1 MFGVFSLGFCDLFVI
16 YHLVIII
23 SNYTIKKYK
32 WKDVVAKKQ
41 KSFEDSLR
49 RLKEIS
55 EKLEGNEVGLDDSIK
70 LYEEGVKLAKE
81 CYTTLS
87 EAELKIKELKSEL
100 ESDIE

>member
-1 MFGVFSLGFCDLFVI
+1 M
-16 YHLVIII
+16 
-23 SNYTIKKYK
+23 
-32 WKDVVAKKQ
+32 AKKG
-41 KSFEDSLR
+41 KSFEESLL

-70 LYEEGVKLAKE
+70 LYEEGVKLVRE

-100 ESDIE
+100 DIDSD

>member
-1 MFGVFSLGFCDLFVI
+1 MA
-16 YHLVIII
+16 
-23 SNYTIKKYK
+23 K
-32 WKDVVAKKQ
+32 AKKT
-41 KSFEDSLR
+41 FEESLL

-55 EKLEGNEVGLDDSIK
+55 EKLEGNNVGLDDSIK

-100 ESDIE
+100 KIDID

>member
-1 MFGVFSLGFCDLFVI
+1 M
-16 YHLVIII
+16 
-23 SNYTIKKYK
+23 
-32 WKDVVAKKQ
+32 AKKQ
-41 KSFEDSLR
+41 KSFEESLL

-55 EKLEGNEVGLDDSIK
+55 EELEGSEVGLEDSIK

-100 ESDIE
+100 EID

>member
-1 MFGVFSLGFCDLFVI
+1 M
-16 YHLVIII
+16 
-23 SNYTIKKYK
+23 
-32 WKDVVAKKQ
+32 AKKN
-41 KSFEDSLR
+41 KSFEDSLL

-87 EAELKIKELKSEL
+87 EAE
-100 ESDIE
+100 

>member
-1 MFGVFSLGFCDLFVI
+1 M
-16 YHLVIII
+16 
-23 SNYTIKKYK
+23 TKKI
-32 WKDVVAKKQ
+32 

-55 EKLEGNEVGLDDSIK
+55 EKLEGSEVGLDESIK
-70 LYEEGVKLAKE
+70 FYEEGVKLAKA

-100 ESDIE
+100 ESDFDNE

>member
-1 MFGVFSLGFCDLFVI
+1 M
-16 YHLVIII
+16 
-23 SNYTIKKYK
+23 
-32 WKDVVAKKQ
+32 AKKI

-55 EKLEGNEVGLDDSIK
+55 EKLEGNEVGLDDSIN

-81 CYTTLS
+81 CYSILS

-100 ESDIE
+100 ESDID

>member
-1 MFGVFSLGFCDLFVI
+1 M
-16 YHLVIII
+16 
-23 SNYTIKKYK
+23 
-32 WKDVVAKKQ
+32 AKKE
-41 KSFEDSLR
+41 KTFEESLL

-81 CYTTLS
+81 CYTKLS

-100 ESDIE
+100 EKDAE